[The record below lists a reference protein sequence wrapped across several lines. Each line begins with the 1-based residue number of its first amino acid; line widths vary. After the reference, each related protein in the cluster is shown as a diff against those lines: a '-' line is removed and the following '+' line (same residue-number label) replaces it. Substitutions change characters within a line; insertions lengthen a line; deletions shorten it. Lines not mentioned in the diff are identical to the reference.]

1 MRRLMLDNDGSNFFG
16 QSMTEDIEGS
26 IAEAVRECA
35 PNVTTYLLCAG
46 AGRYYFPT
54 QVADVVIPTTT
65 MSSYN
70 ILIAAYA
77 RGEDPFGMFLRALKA
92 AGKETLVTFRMNDV
106 HNPDDPS
113 GWNTS
118 TFRKNHPDYIV
129 DPEGARTKTGG
140 WMAYCMDY
148 SREPVQAFYLAVIR
162 EVIERYGD
170 VIDGIQLDW
179 MRFPRHLSGT
189 PEEVWAKREALTG
202 FTARVREALDAATVA
217 SGKRLL
223 LSARVPTTPAGCRAL
238 GMDIGEWGRRE
249 LLDML
254 VLCPFL
260 TTEWHMPVGDFRA
273 LMGQAAPPIY
283 AGFDFGFGQQTHFPE
298 SLRGICS
305 NLCDCG
311 ADGIYLFNFP
321 CWIEYMA
328 ARPYH
333 WLAGLE
339 DPRTAAT
346 RPLLLAV
353 DHTRHR
359 VAGVDQVGQLPAT
372 LEMDKPLELTIYV
385 PQAALPAWRG
395 LLLVHSHGDIALAVN
410 GQPGTALAPRRSELF
425 AEFIPTGT
433 GANARPAPADCRTF
447 AIDPAWLQPGLNRLT
462 LTNAT
467 PGPLVIER
475 VNLGLW

>member
-1 MRRLMLDNDGSNFFG
+1 MRRLLLDNDGSNFFG

-54 QVADVVIPTTT
+54 QVADGVIPTDATP
-65 MSSYN
+65 SYE
-70 ILIAAYA
+70 ILRAAYA
-77 RGEDPFGMFLRALKA
+77 RGADPFGMFLRALKV
-92 AGKETLVTFRMNDV
+92 AGKETMVTFRMNDV

-118 TFRKNHPDYIV
+118 TFKQEHPEYIV
-129 DPEGARTKTGG
+129 DPEGARTKAGG
-140 WMAYCMDY
+140 WMAYCLDY
-148 SREPVQAFYLAVIR
+148 SREPVQAFQLAVIR

-189 PEEVWAKREALTG
+189 PEEVWQKREALTG
-202 FTARVREALDAATVA
+202 FTARVREAIVA

-223 LSARVPTTPAGCRAL
+223 LGARVPTTPAGCRAL
-238 GMDIGEWGRRE
+238 GMDIGEWARRD

-254 VLCPFL
+254 VVCPFL
-260 TTEWHMPVGDFRA
+260 TTEWQVPVGDFRA
-273 LMGQAAPPIY
+273 LMGQATTPLY

-305 NLCDCG
+305 SLYACG

-321 CWIEYMA
+321 CWIEYLA

-346 RPLLLAV
+346 KPLLLAV

-359 VAGVDQVGQLPAT
+359 IAGVDQVGQLPAT
-372 LEMDKPLELTIYV
+372 LEADKPLELTLYV
-385 PQAALPAWRG
+385 PEAVLPAWGGR
-395 LLLVHSHGDIALAVN
+395 LLVHSHGDIALAVN
-410 GQPGTALAPRRSELF
+410 GQPGTALAPQRSELF
-425 AEFIPTGT
+425 LEFATHDRE
-433 GANARPAPADCRTF
+433 ANARPALADCRTF
-447 AIDPAWLQPGLNRLT
+447 AINPACLQPGPNRLT
-462 LTNAT
+462 LTNAAAK
-467 PGPLVIER
+467 PLVIER